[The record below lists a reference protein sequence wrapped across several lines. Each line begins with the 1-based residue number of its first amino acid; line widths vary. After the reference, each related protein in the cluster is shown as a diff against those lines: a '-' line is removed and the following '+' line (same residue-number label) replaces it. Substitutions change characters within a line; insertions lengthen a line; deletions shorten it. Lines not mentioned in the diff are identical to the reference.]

1 MTASPSLF
9 KCKTLLLQL
18 RPISS
23 SVPCENENQLGTITA
38 NSALKA
44 VGLHHP
50 HLFPRVNGEFMWL
63 VPSPPEHP
71 SSCWPCSG
79 RFTPLQPFQTTSS
92 RITQENQSH
101 TEKAEREVACREW
114 RSASLSEHLLC
125 ICQAGC
131 SVLQGQRCIQHL
143 ASFLSPGTWAPKM
156 ARPQLNAHD
165 SSGGNV
171 GKGSLGKPG
180 YPEGDAGARGG
191 PRGSVSSER
200 RGKEGTSDGSG
211 RRERKGTGRE
221 WEAGHT
227 VQGTGTPP

>member
-1 MTASPSLF
+1 
-9 KCKTLLLQL
+9 
-18 RPISS
+18 
-23 SVPCENENQLGTITA
+23 
-38 NSALKA
+38 
-44 VGLHHP
+44 
-50 HLFPRVNGEFMWL
+50 
-63 VPSPPEHP
+63 
-71 SSCWPCSG
+71 
-79 RFTPLQPFQTTSS
+79 
-92 RITQENQSH
+92 
-101 TEKAEREVACREW
+101 
-114 RSASLSEHLLC
+114 
-125 ICQAGC
+125 
-131 SVLQGQRCIQHL
+131 
-143 ASFLSPGTWAPKM
+143 M